1 MTASKGITIR
11 FSAKLFEAIQK
22 YADARGKKFGAVVA
36 ETCEQKLI
44 KHEPTLADRVE
55 VLEQKVCEIESK
67 I

>member
-1 MTASKGITIR
+1 MAANKGITIR
-11 FSAKLFEAIQK
+11 FPPKLFEAIQK
-22 YADARGKKFGAVVA
+22 CADARGKKFGAVVV

-55 VLEQKVCEIESK
+55 ILEQKVCEIESK